1 MAKTKTADASF
12 TLGKW
17 HLARVTVVRW
27 ASLPGVGAKE
37 QNVLVLQVKLAVLYR
52 LPDPPDTTPEFVGRE
67 CVVYI
72 LCTKDRAP
80 VTTRGREFL
89 YNAGVALTPGVD
101 GDLKHKGA
109 WFQCQFGVPDPIH
122 GFQSVIEW
130 KSADAAQVDIAASRA
145 LHATIGTPNK
155 LGLDFQGR
163 GSATRNGVQ
172 IDFST
177 GPITWD
183 VLQCLARR
191 HPDPYPAK
199 DLVLD
204 AWAEAEKRIPAGI
217 EAAARTAIHKLRR
230 ILQPHGL
237 GIPRA
242 KPGQGWRLEEI

>member
-37 QNVLVLQVKLAVLYR
+37 QNILVLQVKLAVLYR
-52 LPDPPDTTPEFVGRE
+52 LPDPPDTTPAFVGRE

-130 KSADAAQVDIAASRA
+130 KSADAAQVDVAAGRA
-145 LHATIGTPNK
+145 LRATMGKPNK

-163 GSATRNGVQ
+163 GYVTRNGKQ
-172 IDFST
+172 IDFTT
-177 GPITWD
+177 GLLAWD
-183 VLQCLARR
+183 VLYCLATRY
-191 HPDPYPAK
+191 PDSYPAK
-199 DLVLD
+199 DLVYS
-204 AWAEAEKRIPAGI
+204 AWNAAGKRIPAGI
-217 EAAARTAIHKLRR
+217 EAAARTAIHKLRA

-242 KPGQGWRLEEI
+242 NQGWRLEEIDT

>member
-130 KSADAAQVDIAASRA
+130 KSADAAQVDVAAGRA
-145 LHATIGTPNK
+145 LRATMGKPNK

-163 GSATRNGVQ
+163 GYVTRNGKQ
-172 IDFST
+172 IDFTT
-177 GPITWD
+177 GLLAWD
-183 VLQCLARR
+183 VLYCLATRYS
-191 HPDPYPAK
+191 DSYPAK
-199 DLVLD
+199 DLVYS
-204 AWAEAEKRIPAGI
+204 AWNAAGKRIPAGI
-217 EAAARTAIHKLRR
+217 EAAARTAIHKLRA

-242 KPGQGWRLEEI
+242 NQGWRLEEIDT

>member
-130 KSADAAQVDIAASRA
+130 KSADAAQVDVAAGRA
-145 LHATIGTPNK
+145 LRATMGKPNK

-163 GSATRNGVQ
+163 GYVTRNGKQ
-172 IDFST
+172 IDFTT
-177 GPITWD
+177 GLLAWD
-183 VLQCLARR
+183 VLYCLATRY
-191 HPDPYPAK
+191 PDSYPAK
-199 DLVLD
+199 DLVYS
-204 AWAEAEKRIPAGI
+204 AWNAAGKRIPAGI
-217 EAAARTAIHKLRR
+217 EAAARTAIHKLRA

-242 KPGQGWRLEEI
+242 NQGWRLEEIDT